1 MSLVQVHY
9 LESPASS
16 YVKAAVQTVQD
27 IHREGLPGDILVFL
41 TGKFVGLRVLFR
53 VQVRGLRV
61 RSALCFPGH
70 RVYPKPL
77 SVRLR
82 QPFRD

>member
-1 MSLVQVHY
+1 MLCLIRCHLTSLVHSAPHQHGWCLAKTIAGLQVHY

-41 TGKFVGLRVLFR
+41 TGKHLQCR
-53 VQVRGLRV
+53 
-61 RSALCFPGH
+61 C
-70 RVYPKPL
+70 
-77 SVRLR
+77 
-82 QPFRD
+82 